1 MSPKIF
7 LLDFL
12 AAPEISLG
20 HSCFTSLFSSF
31 FVLIGCTF
39 ISSLTFSK
47 KEDSRNSFAPI
58 SHGSMQIRN
67 LHLTFLSFVL
77 RKVLGSSLES
87 PLKSTGSHTKRKLN
101 SSSYSLKG
109 TRKLSQALY
118 HSFMSGSMSIF
129 PLKKHKLGKGSNYS
143 PLRIHVFL

>member
-1 MSPKIF
+1 MRYIYIYIYMYMQSDIIFVEKCECECKKLFWQKSECGCKKLEKMGYPPFPQQNTYVTQDSSPKIF

-67 LHLTFLSFVL
+67 FHLTLLSF
-77 RKVLGSSLES
+77 SLKES
-87 PLKSTGSHTKRKLN
+87 ARKL
-101 SSSYSLKG
+101 
-109 TRKLSQALY
+109 
-118 HSFMSGSMSIF
+118 
-129 PLKKHKLGKGSNYS
+129 P
-143 PLRIHVFL
+143 